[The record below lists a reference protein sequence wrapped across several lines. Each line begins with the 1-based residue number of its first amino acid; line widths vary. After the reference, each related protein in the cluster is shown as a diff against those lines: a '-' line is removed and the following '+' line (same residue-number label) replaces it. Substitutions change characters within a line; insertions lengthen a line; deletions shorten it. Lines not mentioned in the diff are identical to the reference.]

1 MTPAPASRAA
11 RVPAALALAAVIA
24 TGLVIAFAGGCGT
37 RSAPAPVEP
46 APEMAREPRT
56 VRTLHGDAVWYGG
69 KWHGRQTASGERF
82 NKHAMTAA
90 HRSLPLGTRVRVI
103 NLENH
108 RSVILRIND
117 RGPYGRDRRRI
128 IDVSED
134 AARRLDF
141 HERGSVPVE
150 IQVLEDRDTVR
161 AREAPARSRE

>member
-1 MTPAPASRAA
+1 
-11 RVPAALALAAVIA
+11 
-24 TGLVIAFAGGCGT
+24 
-37 RSAPAPVEP
+37 
-46 APEMAREPRT
+46 
-56 VRTLHGDAVWYGG
+56 
-69 KWHGRQTASGERF
+69 
-82 NKHAMTAA
+82 MTAA